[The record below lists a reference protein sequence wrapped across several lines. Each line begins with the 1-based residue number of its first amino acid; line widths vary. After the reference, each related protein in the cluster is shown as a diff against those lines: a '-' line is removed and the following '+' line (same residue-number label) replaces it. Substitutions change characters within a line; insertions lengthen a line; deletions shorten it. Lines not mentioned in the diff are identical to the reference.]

1 MRNDSFP
8 TQAENLY
15 IGWKPN
21 WMKRPDA
28 AVSLFIA
35 LSGFCAHWAH
45 ADKITSSPSS
55 ALMGATLPFWV
66 GRFLKTAFMY
76 YLALVICIILKNPNT
91 EPPIFLGGY
100 QKYPT
105 KMTETDYAWAVMP
118 SLLVTHPWAPWLPSN
133 KDDVVNGPSWTVMTL
148 IWLWLFYPLAS
159 ALIRKHDARAALVVC
174 LVACVVPYT
183 FVQPWASTQWYGT
196 AFNLLYEW
204 PPFVLP
210 RFLAGVATAELLRRR
225 DSSGELVCMC

>member
-55 ALMGATLPFWV
+55 ALTGATLPFWV

-76 YLALVICIILKNPNT
+76 YLAHTVSGTTSGGNT
-91 EPPIFLGGY
+91 GY
-100 QKYPT
+100 
-105 KMTETDYAWAVMP
+105 
-118 SLLVTHPWAPWLPSN
+118 
-133 KDDVVNGPSWTVMTL
+133 
-148 IWLWLFYPLAS
+148 
-159 ALIRKHDARAALVVC
+159 
-174 LVACVVPYT
+174 
-183 FVQPWASTQWYGT
+183 
-196 AFNLLYEW
+196 
-204 PPFVLP
+204 
-210 RFLAGVATAELLRRR
+210 
-225 DSSGELVCMC
+225 